1 MKRILIIGVLLW
13 GLAAPLRAQTDS
25 VSVPVTND
33 TAYSEDEYQ
42 APNINPI
49 YYFGSPFSEH
59 FAEAKIFLGTMDVG
73 AGLSYAY
80 IPEVWGF
87 NLSAY
92 AHDMLWVLAG
102 PEYRFSKPWKEHD
115 WHLFGSVGINY
126 DGDFNEIRPAME
138 VGVRATFFDTGNK
151 FCTNSA
157 SLGVMTDFD
166 GVYVTIGASLSLSVI
181 FLTLFL
187 L

>member
-1 MKRILIIGVLLW
+1 MKKALIIGLLLW
-13 GLAAPLRAQTDS
+13 GLAPLRAQTDS
-25 VSVPVTND
+25 VSATVPYD

-49 YYFGSPFSEH
+49 YYFGSPFSDH

-80 IPEVWGF
+80 LPEVWGF

-92 AHDMLWVLAG
+92 AHNTLWVLAG
-102 PEYRFSKPWKEHD
+102 AEYRLSKPWNKHD
-115 WHLFGSVGINY
+115 WHLFGSAGINY
-126 DGDFNEIRPAME
+126 DEDFATTRPAME
-138 VGVRATFFDTGNK
+138 VGVRATFWDTGTK

-166 GVYVTIGASLSLSVI
+166 GVYVTVGASLSLSLI
-181 FLTLFL
+181 FLTLL
-187 L
+187 LL